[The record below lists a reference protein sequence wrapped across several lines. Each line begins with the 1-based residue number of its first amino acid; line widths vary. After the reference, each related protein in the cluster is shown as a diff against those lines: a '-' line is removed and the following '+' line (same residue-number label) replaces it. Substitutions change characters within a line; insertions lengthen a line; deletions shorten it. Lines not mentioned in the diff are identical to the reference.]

1 MVEVS
6 AVILAAGQSTRMN
19 TRIPKVLHEV
29 CGRPMLEWVLSA
41 CRSAG
46 VTKHYVVVGYGK
58 DQIVA
63 QYGADGDVRFV
74 EQAEQRGTGHA
85 VMCCREH
92 LAGFEGLTLVLC
104 GDAPL
109 IRTET
114 VKTLIDKHVQEKSA
128 VTLATARMSDPAGY
142 GRIVRDGYG
151 NIQGIVEHNDCTPE
165 QRAISEINPGYFCF
179 NTPLLLEALDKITP
193 NNKKNE
199 YYLTDAL
206 HILLDGGHKATAVT
220 AVAEEDA
227 MGVNN
232 RLQLSTVGKIMQQRI
247 QDRLMAEGV
256 TIVDPLNTWI
266 DARAEIGQDTIIEP
280 FTYLHGR
287 IRIGA
292 NSRIGAGC
300 VTTDPSGHGA
310 AAIVIGDGATIGP
323 GSVLKA
329 PACVADGRTVAPG
342 SVIGDGD
349 QHTCNDQER
358 HHA

>member
-19 TRIPKVLHEV
+19 TKTAKVLHEV
-29 CGRPMLEWVLSA
+29 CGRPMLEWVLTA
-41 CRSAG
+41 CRTAG

-58 DQIVA
+58 EQIVSR
-63 QYGADGDVRFV
+63 YGKDSDVVLV
-74 EQAEQRGTGHA
+74 EQPEQRGTGHA

-92 LAGFEGLTLVLC
+92 LEGASGLTLVLC

-114 VKTLIDKHVQEKSA
+114 VKTLIEKHLQEKSA
-128 VTLATARMSDPAGY
+128 VTLATAVMADPSGY

-151 NIQGIVEHNDCTPE
+151 NIQGIVEHNDCNDA
-165 QRAISEINPGYFCF
+165 QRTICEINPGYFCF
-179 NTPLLLEALDKITP
+179 STPLLLDALGKIKP

-206 HILLDGGHKATAVT
+206 HILLADGHKATAVT

-232 RLQLSTVGKIMQQRI
+232 RRQLSLAGKIMQGRI

-256 TIVDPLNTWI
+256 TIVDPLNTWV
-266 DARAEIGQDTIIEP
+266 DARAEIGQDTVIEP
-280 FTYLHGR
+280 FTYLHGQVK
-287 IRIGA
+287 IGA
-292 NSRIGAGC
+292 NCRIGAGC
-300 VTTDPSGHGA
+300 VTTDA
-310 AAIVIGDGATIGP
+310 AGNGGSAIVIGDGVCVGP
-323 GSVLKA
+323 GSVLNA
-329 PACVADGRTVAPG
+329 PVTIAAGRTIAPG
-342 SVIGDGD
+342 SIIGIAAQDGRKEAA
-349 QHTCNDQER
+349 N
-358 HHA
+358 A

>member
-1 MVEVS
+1 MVEVA

-29 CGRPMLEWVLSA
+29 CGRPMLEWVLTA
-41 CRSAG
+41 CRTAG

-58 DQIVA
+58 DQIVER
-63 QYGADGDVRFV
+63 YGSNGDVVLV

-92 LAGFEGLTLVLC
+92 LENFSGLTLILC

-114 VKTLIDKHVQEKSA
+114 IKVLIEKHLNEKSA
-128 VTLATARMSDPAGY
+128 VTLATAQLSDPSGY

-165 QRAISEINPGYFCF
+165 QRVISEINPGYFCF
-179 NTPLLLEALDKITP
+179 NTPLLLDALDKITP

-206 HILLDGGHKATAVT
+206 HILLADGHKATAVT

-232 RLQLSTVGKIMQQRI
+232 RQQLSAAGKIMQQRI
-247 QDRLMAEGV
+247 QEKLMADGV
-256 TIVDPLNTWI
+256 TIVDPMNTWI

-280 FTYLHGR
+280 FTYLHGQVT
-287 IRIGA
+287 IGS

-300 VTTDPSGHGA
+300 VTTDPLGDGK
-310 AAIVIGDGATIGP
+310 AAIVIGNNVFIGP
-323 GSVLKA
+323 GSVLNA
-329 PACVADGRTVAPG
+329 PATIGDGNVIVPG
-342 SVIGDGD
+342 SVIGNPALCPSKEG
-349 QHTCNDQER
+349 ND
-358 HHA
+358 A